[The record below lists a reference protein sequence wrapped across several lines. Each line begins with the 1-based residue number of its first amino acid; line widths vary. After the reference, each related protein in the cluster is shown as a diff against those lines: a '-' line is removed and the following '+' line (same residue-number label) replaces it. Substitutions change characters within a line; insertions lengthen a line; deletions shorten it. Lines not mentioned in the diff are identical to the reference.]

1 MSTTFVHPSQLQLD
15 VPAAPAQHPTLTAQ
29 HPLGLYVHIPFC
41 VRKCHYCDFNAGPAA
56 EDVRQQ
62 YIAALCGEIRQSA
75 LSGSEART
83 VFFGG
88 GTPSELAT
96 EQLAQVVGALRESFA
111 ILPDA
116 EWTIECNPGTVSEAS
131 LTEMR
136 GLGFNRISL
145 GVQSFHDHHLRAL
158 GRIHTAAEA
167 VEAYQAAGR
176 AGFTNRSLDLIFA
189 LPEQTLAE
197 WQADVARA
205 LALAPDHLSLYN
217 LTIEKGTD
225 FGIRFARGELV
236 VPDEDLSADMY
247 EFAMDELA
255 RHGYEQYEISN
266 FARPGRRCA
275 HNAIYWRNE
284 PYLGFGV
291 SAASYRA
298 GRRWTNV
305 ASLRRYAE
313 RVAAGEPCADSEE
326 RLPPDAAT
334 AEAIFLRLRTADG
347 VDLAAVGAP
356 HEFDAVERFGTVA
369 DRLAGLELL
378 EKDGS
383 HYRLTRRGILL
394 ANVVCA
400 EFLT

>member
-1 MSTTFVHPSQLQLD
+1 MQPVG
-15 VPAAPAQHPTLTAQ
+15 V
-29 HPLGLYVHIPFC
+29 YVHIPFC

-56 EDVRQQ
+56 EDVRRE
-62 YIAALCGEIRQSA
+62 YVTALGGEIRQSSLA
-75 LSGSEART
+75 GSAART

-96 EQLAQVVGALRESFA
+96 EQLAQVVAALRETFA
-111 ILPDA
+111 ILPEA
-116 EWTIECNPGTVSEAS
+116 EWTIECNPGTVTELS
-131 LTEMR
+131 LAEMR

-167 VEAYQAAGR
+167 VEVFQAAER

-189 LPEQTLAE
+189 LPGQTLPE
-197 WQADVARA
+197 WQADVAQA
-205 LALAPDHLSLYN
+205 LALGPDHLSLYN

-247 EFAMDELA
+247 EFAMDEMA

-266 FARPGRRCA
+266 FARAGRRCA

-313 RVAAGEPCADSEE
+313 RVAARETCIESEE
-326 RLPPDAAT
+326 CLPPEPAT
-334 AEAIFLRLRTADG
+334 AEAIFLCLRTADG

-356 HEFDAVERFGTVA
+356 HGIDAVRRFGPVA
-369 DRLAGLELL
+369 ERLVDLELL
-378 EKDGS
+378 EHTAGR
-383 HYRLTRRGILL
+383 HRLTRRGILL